1 MSNKSATEPHISN
14 RAGRTASQDIPQRPL
29 TQRPA
34 PICPHQAPIGHRSSG
49 IERMDQQFHA
59 DFFNLFNIVNV
70 GLPANTL
77 LGSGRVTPHPQNT
90 KASYAAA

>member
-1 MSNKSATEPHISN
+1 
-14 RAGRTASQDIPQRPL
+14 
-29 TQRPA
+29 
-34 PICPHQAPIGHRSSG
+34 
-49 IERMDQQFHA
+49 MDQQFHA